1 MRMDDYA
8 ALLAPIPGDDP
19 GGADL
24 RYDPLYDRI
33 KELRRE
39 DDRRA
44 SRGVWITKLKV
55 ADWGGTAQLC
65 AEVLTEHSK
74 DLQVAAWLVD
84 AVAARDGLA
93 KVPPALDFLAA
104 LSHDFWPAL
113 WPRREPEHEDD
124 PREAVFIWLDGR
136 LTEAVMLT
144 PIAQHED
151 IKPSWQDR
159 ISAQRSPP
167 AQTRKASSTAPP
179 ELTLAVVEEAV
190 DRTSTEFLQTLSI
203 RVSQCSAALDRL
215 KLKLSALHDD
225 GGPSFSRFNTALS
238 AMAAWVRPVLLRRG
252 IDLDGKSA
260 PAPGP
265 ITEERPEEAPAHPRP
280 EEDVTMPISDGPISS
295 REEAYRVLESVA
307 GFLERS
313 EPHSPV
319 PLLVRRAISW
329 GRMPLP
335 ELLGELM
342 QDPAFTA
349 RLLGH
354 DMAEEPPPPR
364 RGR

>member
-1 MRMDDYA
+1 MRMDNYA
-8 ALLAPIPGDDP
+8 TLLAPIPGDDA

-55 ADWGGTAQLC
+55 ADWGSTAQLC

-144 PIAQHED
+144 AIARHEEF
-151 IKPSWQDR
+151 KPTWQER
-159 ISAQRSPP
+159 ISAQRTVP
-167 AQTRKASSTAPP
+167 APARKASANDTA
-179 ELTLAVVEEAV
+179 EVTMAAIEEAV
-190 DRTSTEFLQTLSI
+190 QRTPTEFFQALALN
-203 RVSQCSAALDRL
+203 VAQCRAALDRL
-215 KLKLSALHDD
+215 KLKLSALQAD
-225 GGPSFSRFNTALS
+225 GGPSFSRVGAGLS
-238 AMAAWVRPVLLRRG
+238 ALATWLRPLLLARG
-252 IDLDGKSA
+252 IALDA
-260 PAPGP
+260 EGP
-265 ITEERPEEAPAHPRP
+265 QVAQPVADERPDEAPMQPP
-280 EEDVTMPISDGPISS
+280 EEDVSMPMTNGPISS
-295 REEAYRVLESVA
+295 REEAYRVLETVA
-307 GFLERS
+307 SFLERT

-335 ELLGELM
+335 QLLGELM

-354 DMAEEPPPPR
+354 DMAEEQPAPR
-364 RGR
+364 RSR

>member
-1 MRMDDYA
+1 MLIEDYA
-8 ALLAPIPGDDP
+8 SLLAPIPGDDP

-55 ADWGGTAQLC
+55 ADWVGTAQLC
-65 AEVLTEHSK
+65 TQVLTEHAK
-74 DLQVAAWLVD
+74 DLQVAAWLAD
-84 AVAARDGLA
+84 AVAAREGLGR
-93 KVPPALDFLAA
+93 VPHALDFIAD
-104 LSHDFWPAL
+104 LSDAFWPVL

-124 PREAVFIWLDGR
+124 PREAIFIWLDGR

-144 PIAQHED
+144 RIAQHDEL
-151 IKPSWQDR
+151 KPTWQDR
-159 ISAQRSPP
+159 ISTQRAGPMRTASDAEP
-167 AQTRKASSTAPP
+167 A
-179 ELTLAVVEEAV
+179 ELTFDLVEDAVE
-190 DRTSTEFLQTLSI
+190 RTPTEFLRALALSI
-203 RVSQCSAALDRL
+203 TQCRAALDRL
-215 KLKLSALHDD
+215 KRTLSTLQDD

-238 AMAAWVRPVLLRRG
+238 TMAAWLRPVLLRRG
-252 IDLDGKSA
+252 IDFDAENA
-260 PAPGP
+260 PADAFS
-265 ITEERPEEAPAHPRP
+265 TEAATTEWEAQPP

-295 REEAYRVLESVA
+295 REEAYRLLETVA
-307 GFLERS
+307 GFLERT

-319 PLLVRRAISW
+319 PLLVRRAITW

-342 QDPAFTA
+342 QDPGFTA
-349 RLLGH
+349 RLLDNGMTE
-354 DMAEEPPPPR
+354 DPAMPR
-364 RGR
+364 HSR

>member
-1 MRMDDYA
+1 MDDYA
-8 ALLAPIPGDDP
+8 SLLAPIPGDDP

-55 ADWGGTAQLC
+55 ADWVGTAQLC
-65 AEVLTEHSK
+65 AEVLTKHSK
-74 DLQVAAWLVD
+74 DLQIAAWLVD
-84 AVAARDGLA
+84 AIAARDGLGRL
-93 KVPPALDFLAA
+93 PPALDFLAT
-104 LSHDFWPAL
+104 LSQDFWPVL

-144 PIAQHED
+144 SIAQHEEF
-151 IKPSWQDR
+151 KPTWQDR
-159 ISAQRSPP
+159 ISAQRNPP
-167 AQTRKASSTAPP
+167 APARRASNTAPP
-179 ELTLAVVEEAV
+179 ELTLALVEEAV
-190 DRTSTEFLQTLSI
+190 DRTPTEFLQTLAI
-203 RVSQCSAALDRL
+203 RVSQCRAALDRF

-225 GGPSFSRFNTALS
+225 GGPSFNRFNTALS
-238 AMAAWVRPVLLRRG
+238 TVAAWVRPVLLRRG
-252 IDLDGKSA
+252 IDLDGENP
-260 PAPGP
+260 PAAGP
-265 ITEERPEEAPAHPRP
+265 VTEERTEEAPAAPRP
-280 EEDVTMPISDGPISS
+280 EEDMTMPISDGPISS

-335 ELLGELM
+335 QLLAELM

-349 RLLGH
+349 RLLDNG
-354 DMAEEPPPPR
+354 MTEEPPTPR
-364 RGR
+364 RSR